1 MILHCV
7 FTALRGD
14 VDSAEREAVMA
25 ALAALQGQ
33 IDGMLGFEHGP
44 NRDYEGL
51 SKGYDWGF
59 VARFRDRAA
68 LAAYD
73 AHPDHKAAGARLVAL
88 CTGGVA
94 GLMVFDL
101 EVAP

>member
-1 MILHCV
+1 M
-7 FTALRGD
+7 
-14 VDSAEREAVMA
+14 AERRNRRSH
-25 ALAALQGQ
+25 ALELQGLN
-33 IDGMLGFEHGP
+33 GLGFP
-44 NRDYEGL
+44 L
-51 SKGYDWGF
+51 T
-59 VARFRDRAA
+59 